1 MRRWWRSSGVPD
13 HFSSTDRRASLTEPS
28 QSSSRLGTSHLSFSL
43 VVGSQPRF
51 HGSDQPKVMD
61 VRVVLLTYTKI
72 AMYVCCRCNAL
83 FPAPLVVPDHRSPV
97 GGLALGV
104 AGRHPGI
111 LPPAGGHQRR
121 QLHAG
126 GRQVLGHADT
136 SASLS
141 LKKSVHPQDS
151 QLPAA
156 AVAP

>member
-1 MRRWWRSSGVPD
+1 M
-13 HFSSTDRRASLTEPS
+13 
-28 QSSSRLGTSHLSFSL
+28 
-43 VVGSQPRF
+43 
-51 HGSDQPKVMD
+51 
-61 VRVVLLTYTKI
+61 LLTYTKI

-83 FPAPLVVPDHRSPV
+83 FPALLIIPGHGSPA

-111 LPPAGGHQRR
+111 LPPAGGHQDR
-121 QLHAG
+121 QLHAA

-141 LKKSVHPQDS
+141 PKKSVHPPDA